1 MARISNVYLC
11 SKEDRD
17 FVDDE
22 ELPHFS
28 NYPNEKLEFEEPPFK
43 KRFLND
49 QIQADEMYAKSQQ
62 KYYLAQDKETCS
74 GEKRSNVSPTV
85 KKMTMM
91 SLKLR

>member
-1 MARISNVYLC
+1 MNTSKKVARISNVYLC

-62 KYYLAQDKETCS
+62 KYYLAQDKETYS
-74 GEKRSNVSPTV
+74 GEKGSNVSPTV
-85 KKMTMM
+85 KK
-91 SLKLR
+91 